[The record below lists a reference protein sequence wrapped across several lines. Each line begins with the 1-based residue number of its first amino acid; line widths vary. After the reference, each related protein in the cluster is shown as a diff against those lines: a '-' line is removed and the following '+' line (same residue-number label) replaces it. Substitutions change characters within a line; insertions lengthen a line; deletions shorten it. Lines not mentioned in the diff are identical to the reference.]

1 MGTFLSFVI
10 ALACWASILIA
21 MAYIFPST

>member
-1 MGTFLSFVI
+1 MGTLLGFVF
-10 ALACWASILIA
+10 ALAVWASILIA

>member
-1 MGTFLSFVI
+1 MGTLLGFMF